1 MCHRRELMDT
11 LKHLKE
17 AYQEVPR
24 DLRNMAQDF
33 LFSAWHTVPKV
44 APSLAAI
51 GMNQI
56 NAAAMLGNAPEALC
70 ATVVGLFKKTGST
83 AAEMTGTAAEMT
95 GNAAE
100 MTGNAAEMI
109 GNGAKLTG
117 KAAGMIGKG
126 AKLTRKA
133 AGMTGKAAEMTGKAA
148 EMTGKAADECSHAWL
163 EACNND
169 RKQHFNCYTP
179 VGKAVY
185 AVGMAVNMASR
196 YMSAM
201 EAVEL
206 AKRLEA
212 LEAADRS
219 SNKELVYRGLAAL
232 LHGMACDLETRLRIL
247 FGEEAEEDDQGP
259 PAKRR
264 AMDHTIK

>member
-1 MCHRRELMDT
+1 MDT

-24 DLRNMAQDF
+24 DLKKMAKDF

-83 AAEMTGTAAEMT
+83 AAEMTS
-95 GNAAE
+95 NAA
-100 MTGNAAEMI
+100 GMI
-109 GNGAKLTG
+109 DKGAKMTG
-117 KAAGMIGKG
+117 KAAK
-126 AKLTRKA
+126 
-133 AGMTGKAAEMTGKAA
+133 MTGKAAEMTGKA
-148 EMTGKAADECSHAWL
+148 TADECSHAWL

-169 RKQHFNCYTP
+169 KKQHFNCYTP

-185 AVGMAVNMASR
+185 AVGMAVNMASS

-201 EAVEL
+201 EAVAL
-206 AKRLEA
+206 TKRLEA
-212 LEAADRS
+212 LEAAADKS
-219 SNKELVYRGLAAL
+219 SDKELVYRGLAAL

-247 FGEEAEEDDQGP
+247 FGEEKEEDDNGL

-264 AMDHTIK
+264 AMNPPQGQEGDGDD

>member
-1 MCHRRELMDT
+1 LCYRRELMDT

-24 DLRNMAQDF
+24 DLKNMAKDF

-70 ATVVGLFKKTGST
+70 ATVVGLFKKTGSS
-83 AAEMTGTAAEMT
+83 AAEMT
-95 GNAAE
+95 GNAAD
-100 MTGNAAEMI
+100 MTGKAAEMI
-109 GNGAKLTG
+109 GKGAELTG
-117 KAAGMIGKG
+117 KAAGMTGN
-126 AKLTRKA
+126 A
-133 AGMTGKAAEMTGKAA
+133 AVMTSNAAEMTGKAA
-148 EMTGKAADECSHAWL
+148 EMTGKAAGECSHAWL

-169 RKQHFNCYTP
+169 RKQHFNCYTS

-185 AVGMAVNMASR
+185 AVGMAVNMASS

-201 EAVEL
+201 EAVAL
-206 AKRLEA
+206 TKRLEA
-212 LEAADRS
+212 LEAADKS

-232 LHGMACDLETRLRIL
+232 LHGMACDLDTRLRIL
-247 FGEEAEEDDQGP
+247 FGEEKEEDDHGP

-264 AMDHTIK
+264 AMNPPQGQGGDDD

>member
-1 MCHRRELMDT
+1 MDT

-24 DLRNMAQDF
+24 DLKNMAKDF
-33 LFSAWHTVPKV
+33 LFSAWHTVPNV

-56 NAAAMLGNAPEALC
+56 NAAEMLGNAPEALC

-83 AAEMTGTAAEMT
+83 AAEMTS
-95 GNAAE
+95 NAAE
-100 MTGNAAEMI
+100 ITGNAAEMI
-109 GNGAKLTG
+109 GKGAEMTG
-117 KAAGMIGKG
+117 KAAEMTGK
-126 AKLTRKA
+126 AAEMTAKA

-185 AVGMAVNMASR
+185 AVGMAVNMASS

-201 EAVEL
+201 EAVAL
-206 AKRLEA
+206 TKRLEA
-212 LEAADRS
+212 LEAAADKS

-247 FGEEAEEDDQGP
+247 FGEEEKEDDEGP

-264 AMDHTIK
+264 ALNPPQGQEGDGDD